1 MAARETFRRF
11 YLRQVALNEGCG
23 CSDLLVNNHN
33 AENSDSPGD
42 GVLSPVL
49 RIVLLP
55 VALLYRAVFRPIRRV

>member
-42 GVLSPVL
+42 GVLGPVL

-55 VALLYRAVFRPIRRV
+55 VALLYRTVFRPARRV